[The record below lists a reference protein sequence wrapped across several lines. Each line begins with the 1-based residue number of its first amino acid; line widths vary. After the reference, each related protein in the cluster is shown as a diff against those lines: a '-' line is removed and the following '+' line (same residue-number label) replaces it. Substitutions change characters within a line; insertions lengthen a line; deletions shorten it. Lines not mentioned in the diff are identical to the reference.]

1 MGYLNSVLSS
11 SSQVHAEDAPRRQ
24 ARWKGKGAPRKRGKK
39 RERKKKKIKK
49 KRCVEN
55 CGAKFRERVSDITY
69 FKEILERLIYRG
81 YSVFFFF

>member
-1 MGYLNSVLSS
+1 MPKT
-11 SSQVHAEDAPRRQ
+11 HREDKPDGKEKGRRG
-24 ARWKGKGAPRKRGKK
+24 REGRSGKG
-39 RERKKKKIKK
+39 K
-49 KRCVEN
+49 KRCVEK